1 MIKAEEFSSAA
12 GLQHFINTHNIKKE
26 DIIDIKWAAT
36 SHCSTYGLL
45 VYEAPIE
52 PSIHEVNCITSSG
65 FTYRGFG
72 L

>member
-1 MIKAEEFSSAA
+1 MIKAEEFSNADE
-12 GLQHFINTHNIKKE
+12 LQHFINTHNIRRE
-26 DIIDIKWAAT
+26 DIIDIEWCA
-36 SHCSTYGLL
+36 SFNNTYGLL

-52 PSIHEVNCITSSG
+52 PSIHEVNCITSSD

>member
-1 MIKAEEFSSAA
+1 MIKAEEFSNADE
-12 GLQHFINTHNIKKE
+12 LQHFINTHNIKRE

-45 VYEAPIE
+45 VYEASIE
-52 PSIHEVNCITSSG
+52 PSTHEVNSITSSD
-65 FTYRGFG
+65 FTYTGFG

>member
-1 MIKAEEFSSAA
+1 MIKVEDFNNADE
-12 GLQHFINTHNIKKE
+12 LQHFINAHNIKRE
-26 DIIDIKWAAT
+26 DIIDVEWCA
-36 SHCSTYGLL
+36 SLNNTYGLL

-52 PSIHEVNCITSSG
+52 PSIHEVNSITSSG

>member
-1 MIKAEEFSSAA
+1 MIKVEEFFNADE
-12 GLQHFINTHNIKKE
+12 LQHFINTHNIKRE
-26 DIIDIKWAAT
+26 DIIDVEWCA
-36 SHCSTYGLL
+36 SLNNTYGLL

-52 PSIHEVNCITSSG
+52 LSIHKVNCITSSD